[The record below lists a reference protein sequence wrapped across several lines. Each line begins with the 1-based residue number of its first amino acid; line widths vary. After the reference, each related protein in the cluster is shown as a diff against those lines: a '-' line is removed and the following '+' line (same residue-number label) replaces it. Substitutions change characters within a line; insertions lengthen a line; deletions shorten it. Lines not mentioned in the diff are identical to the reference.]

1 MRTSTHAD
9 LLRLMEAATAV
20 ALCVLLG
27 NLRLLELPS
36 GGSISLAAVPLL
48 AHAAVRGGRGAVLA
62 CWCAGAA
69 HALSGGTI
77 IHPLQLLLDY
87 VVAYGVLATPALFG
101 ARTTARRTIGIVI
114 AMLLQLAVTTLSGV
128 LFFSSVAGAA
138 AWRYSLGYNATTALP
153 ELVLALV
160 AVPVAIRALQRAD
173 PSLAP
178 PAADMSVAARQPR
191 VALLPAPRVAACGAA
206 SIPLAPRT
214 APPELPRRTPAA
226 TAAAPTPA
234 GVSERPAIT
243 RDRAPITRPAPF
255 SSAVPWRRADLVG

>member
-1 MRTSTHAD
+1 MRTTSHAE

-48 AHAAVRGGRGAVLA
+48 AYAAVRGGRGALLA

-77 IHPLQLLLDY
+77 IHPLQLVLDY
-87 VVAYGVLATPALFG
+87 VVAYGVLAAPAVLG
-101 ARTTARRTIGIVI
+101 ARTTVRRTVGIVV

-138 AWRYSLGYNATTALP
+138 AWRYSLGYNATTTVP
-153 ELVLALV
+153 ELVLALI

-178 PAADMSVAARQPR
+178 PAAEMSVAPRHPR
-191 VALLPAPRVAACGAA
+191 VAIIAQRRMSVGVAAPRACVT
-206 SIPLAPRT
+206 PC
-214 APPELPRRTPAA
+214 APPKLPPHARAP
-226 TAAAPTPA
+226 TAVDPTPA
-234 GVSERPAIT
+234 GVSNRPAVA
-243 RDRAPITRPAPF
+243 RAPITRPAPF
-255 SSAVPWRRADLVG
+255 AAPVSWRRVDVAG